1 MVGESVL
8 AWVES
13 PLQLVGAAEWAAAHG
28 RTVDL
33 AARVTPQVPETA
45 DELIRRGAAFAD
57 KQPYFGIPWR
67 MLASH
72 SHWLVGD
79 GFSGQFRMAAAVLR
93 PRRVTF
99 LDDGLNTLAFAD
111 ALAGT
116 RPYRR
121 PGVAERGLTT
131 RIAPLALDH
140 VRRRSLAGDADLFT
154 AFPLGAAREK
164 AVADYALRVQRH
176 AFEWLRAS
184 APSDAVASTI
194 DGDRIVLGTARS
206 VDGHMRRSEHLAWV
220 AREASAGPVTYLP
233 HRREPDELLE
243 AVARIPR
250 VRVVRL
256 GLPVEVALAGLG
268 RPIEVRTLLSST
280 LTTLPIV
287 LAGTGSTIVEATSA
301 PSRNRM
307 GTSS

>member
-33 AARVTPQVPETA
+33 AARVTSQIPETA
-45 DELIRRGAAFAD
+45 DELLRRGAAFGE

-67 MLASH
+67 MLATH
-72 SHWLVGD
+72 EHWLVGD
-79 GFSGQFRMAAAVLR
+79 GFSGQFRLAAAVLR
-93 PRRVTF
+93 PRRLTF

-111 ALAGT
+111 AIAGT

-121 PGVAERGLTT
+121 PGVTERGLTT
-131 RIAPLALDH
+131 HIAPLALDH
-140 VRRRSLAGDADLFT
+140 VRRRSLAGSGGLFT
-154 AFPLGAAREK
+154 AFPLGAAREA
-164 AVADYALRVQRH
+164 AVGEYALRVERH

-184 APSDAVASTI
+184 APSGTVTTALR
-194 DGDRIVLGTARS
+194 GDRVVLGTARS

-220 AREASAGPVTYLP
+220 AREAAAGPVAYLP
-233 HRREPDELLE
+233 HRREPDDLLE
-243 AVARIPR
+243 AIARIPG

-256 GLPVEVALAGLG
+256 NLPVEVALAGLDH
-268 RPIEVRTLLSST
+268 PIEVRTLLSST

-287 LAGTGSTIVEATSA
+287 LAGSGSTIVQAGDPAPRARLEA
-301 PSRNRM
+301 
-307 GTSS
+307 SS